1 VLKFLLLVK
10 FSLWLSTTQ
19 LVSLKGLPVMNGAEI
34 AALIAAGAFAVL
46 VVFIVLVL
54 LKLSRLL
61 DDASATIRETGET
74 VIPLLTELT
83 ETTKSTNKQLEKID
97 IITDSVVDATSN
109 LSSLISSFTTTV
121 GGPLLRVGEIIRSV
135 SGLLGKK
142 K

>member
-1 VLKFLLLVK
+1 
-10 FSLWLSTTQ
+10 
-19 LVSLKGLPVMNGAEI
+19 MNGAEI

-46 VVFIVLVL
+46 VIFLVLVL
-54 LKLSRLL
+54 LKLARLL

-97 IITDSVVDATSN
+97 LITDSVVDATSN

>member
-1 VLKFLLLVK
+1 
-10 FSLWLSTTQ
+10 
-19 LVSLKGLPVMNGAEI
+19 MNGAEI

-46 VVFIVLVL
+46 VIFLVLVL
-54 LKLSRLL
+54 LKLARLL